1 MAAKVTAEDRK
12 EHSAVG
18 GGRFPIATKQ
28 QAISAL
34 KLRGHA
40 HNKSERRAIIRRAA
54 KFVPAM
60 AAKALEADKKAGLV

>member
-18 GGRFPIATKQ
+18 GGRFPIATRQ

-40 HNKSERRAIIRRAA
+40 KGSAERRAIIRRAA
-54 KFVPAM
+54 KFVPA
-60 AAKALEADKKAGLV
+60 AAAAALKADKASGKL

>member
-1 MAAKVTAEDRK
+1 MAVKVTAEDRK

-18 GGRFPIATKQ
+18 GGRFPIATRQ

-40 HNKSERRAIIRRAA
+40 RNSAERRAIIRKAA
-54 KFVPAM
+54 KFVPA
-60 AAKALEADKKAGLV
+60 AAAAALKADKASGKL